1 MASLP
6 PAACCALE
14 AYVTG
19 DEANAK
25 DKVLYF
31 FTDVIGHNF
40 INAQLIADQYAE
52 KGYYVIAPNL
62 FHDDPVLLNPP
73 KGFEFANWIPNHGI
87 AVTQPYVDKTVEG
100 VKAKYGQP
108 KFAAAVGF
116 CFGAKYAIRLLS
128 TGAIQSASVFHPSL
142 VEISEV
148 EAIKGSLLIS
158 APDDDYIYTT
168 ELRHKTEATLKE
180 LGKKGIKYRQVL
192 YNSIGHGFAIRGDI
206 SQPLTKYAKERAFKD
221 TVEWFQLTN
230 DYFA

>member
-1 MASLP
+1 MAVES
-6 PAACCALE
+6 
-14 AYVTG
+14 YVTG

-31 FTDVIGHNF
+31 FTDVIGHKF

-52 KGYYVIAPNL
+52 TGYYVIAPDL
-62 FHDDPVLLNPP
+62 FNADPILLNPP
-73 KGFEFANWIPNHGI
+73 EGFDFAQWLPHHGI
-87 AVTQPYVDKTVEG
+87 DVTQPIIDKIAEG
-100 VKAKYGQP
+100 VKTKFGKP

-128 TGAIQSASVFHPSL
+128 TDTIQSASVFHPSL

-168 ELRHKTEATLKE
+168 ELRHETEKTLKE

-192 YNSIGHGFAIRGDI
+192 YNGIGHGFAIRGDI
-206 SQPLTKYAKERAFKD
+206 SLPLTKYAKERAFND

-230 DYFA
+230 DYLV